1 MMYRIKAIILGIGH
15 DPRVVGAARA
25 LAFYALPLVVEWLVG
40 YLAGLPP
47 HWAAVFVPE
56 IPLIRALEGALLDQ
70 LKKPTQN
77 APFPMPPA
85 GAGAPPADVIS
96 GK

>member
-1 MMYRIKAIILGIGH
+1 MYRIKTIIIGIGH

-25 LAFYALPLVVEWLVG
+25 LTFYALPLVVEWLAG

-47 HWAAVFVPE
+47 QWAAIFVPE

-70 LKKPTQN
+70 LRKPTQN
-77 APFPMPPA
+77 APFPTPPA
-85 GAGAPPADVIS
+85 GAGVPADKPGIP
-96 GK
+96 